1 MAQNVRSNTIKLKQN
16 STVPIPYT
24 HKSKPNNC
32 SGFPEGVC
40 KNMDLH
46 YILMEMRD
54 V

>member
-16 STVPIPYT
+16 STALMPYT
-24 HKSKPNNC
+24 QKSKPNNC
-32 SGFPEGVC
+32 SDFPEGGW
-40 KNMDLH
+40 KNSLH